1 VVAVFIADVVVAGSS
16 LIAGVDVAESGGAI
30 EGASMMTILVVVE
43 LRLVWSWA
51 LATNLVELLNF
62 LG

>member
-1 VVAVFIADVVVAGSS
+1 
-16 LIAGVDVAESGGAI
+16 
-30 EGASMMTILVVVE
+30 MMTILVVVE